1 MAEQEKQH
9 ATVVRN
15 VGGYKND
22 LTFGESRATMTAGKK
37 PLHLDNCICATP
49 TVQTPSMSLT
59 SNGCHVTLF
68 FKQESNP
75 AVKSE
80 IARIL
85 MTAVLNGKDYQL

>member
-37 PLHLDNCICATP
+37 PLYLDNCICATP
-49 TVQTPSMSLT
+49 TVQAHQVFTME
-59 SNGCHVTLF
+59 NGCHVSLI
-68 FKQESNP
+68 FKNKYDP
-75 AVKSE
+75 GIRME
-80 IARIL
+80 IARL
-85 MTAVLNGKDYQL
+85 LLAAFEQGKDC